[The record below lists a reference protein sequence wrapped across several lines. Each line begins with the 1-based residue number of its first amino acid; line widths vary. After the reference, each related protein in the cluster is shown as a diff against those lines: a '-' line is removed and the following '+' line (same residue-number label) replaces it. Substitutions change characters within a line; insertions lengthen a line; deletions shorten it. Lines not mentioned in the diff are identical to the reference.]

1 MVGLTPFE
9 ILKLNRSLNTHP
21 LCFYFKLAN
30 FIPNLFYFLIL
41 GFIINYFFEIK
52 LIFKTKNRNETNKEK
67 EKEKNLIKEK
77 IIKKEPPEEKYK
89 SIFDFDVN

>member
-21 LCFYFKLAN
+21 LCFYFKSAN

-41 GFIINYFFEIK
+41 GFLIIYFFEIK
-52 LIFKTKNRNETNKEK
+52 IIFKTKDRNETSK
-67 EKEKNLIKEK
+67 EKEKNLIQR
-77 IIKKEPPEEKYK
+77 KKKK
-89 SIFDFDVN
+89 VNMYTNQS